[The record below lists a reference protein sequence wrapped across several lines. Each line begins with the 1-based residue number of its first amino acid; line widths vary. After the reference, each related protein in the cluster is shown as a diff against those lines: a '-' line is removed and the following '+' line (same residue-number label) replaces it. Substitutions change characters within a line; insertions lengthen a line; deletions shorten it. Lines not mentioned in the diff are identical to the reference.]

1 MSLMH
6 PYHVTDR
13 QGVRHATTLADCL
26 NIQRTPSAR
35 QRILDRTFH
44 RLASGGADVQV
55 EKAFFYLDLARGQ
68 AILVQPP
75 RERFRHLPPAE
86 RRELR
91 ERFERMTPAERK
103 AFLEGM
109 AASGGEAPAQR
120 FLRNVPP
127 EERDATRRMLRELSP
142 AQRQSLRQRMQALAP
157 EERQALRRQLIEA
170 SPEQRAALLQ

>member
-1 MSLMH
+1 MRRLAAILSACLWGMAALAAQAAGIAWERL
-6 PYHVTDR
+6 P
-13 QGVRHATTLADCL
+13 ATEQRVLAPFEAQWSTLAPDTQDQL
-26 NIQRTPSAR
+26 RLGAQRWLGMSADEQR
-35 QRILDRTFH
+35 Q
-44 RLASGGADVQV
+44 A
-55 EKAFFYLDLARGQ
+55 
-68 AILVQPP
+68 
-75 RERFRHLPPAE
+75 
-86 RRELR
+86 
-91 ERFERMTPAERK
+91 AERK

-170 SPEQRAALLQ
+170 SPEQRATLLQ